1 MYPYTALFRSG
12 QGIETGNA
20 PGTGRACMPD
30 PKSAAGAGDA
40 MIDMEQRLQQAEQV
54 IREAGRLASGF
65 YDNRGELTIKLKG
78 VQDFVSQADA
88 ETEDLIDRKST
99 RLNSSH

>member
-1 MYPYTALFRSG
+1 MVGEYRRGHGRA
-12 QGIETGNA
+12 TGNA
-20 PGTGRACMPD
+20 PATGLASMPD
-30 PKSAAGAGDA
+30 PKSSAGAGDA

-54 IREAGRLASGF
+54 IREAGRLARGF